1 MFSTEN
7 ILNMLQSGQDADAIA
22 AQFASA
28 LNQALAQQKAQG
40 QYAEKI
46 EFMEGIIDDLFD
58 FIEEFYPD
66 MDVTEARNE
75 IDAEEIVKG
84 LDDAYR
90 EVVRLKQ
97 MLQVRKAA
105 ANKIQPTAVPVH
117 TGDAITDFLKRNG
130 L

>member
-28 LNQALAQQKAQG
+28 LNQALAQQKAQD

-66 MDVTEARNE
+66 MDVAEARNE
-75 IDAEEIVKG
+75 VKAADVVRS
-84 LDDAYR
+84 LDDAYK
-90 EVVRLKQ
+90 EVARLKQ
-97 MLQVRKAA
+97 VLQVRKTA
-105 ANKIQPTAVPVH
+105 ANKIQPTAVKIDNS
-117 TGDAITDFLKRNG
+117 DAIAEFLRRNN

>member
-58 FIEEFYPD
+58 FIEEFYPG

-84 LDDAYR
+84 LDDAYK